1 MIRNILVTGACGFIG
16 HHIVQYLLE
25 NTQHNI
31 YVIDKLSYASNG
43 LDRLREIGAVDN
55 PRVHLY
61 IYDLV
66 SKIDDGFIK
75 ELSSINWIMHLAAET
90 HVDNSI
96 SDPYY
101 SVMNNI
107 HSTMNLLEFAR
118 KLKHLEKF
126 LYFST
131 DEVYGPALGGKMFDE
146 SCRHNPTNP
155 YSASKS
161 ASEMI
166 CRSYENTFGIP
177 LMVCN
182 VTNVFGERQHN
193 EKFIPKCVKNI
204 LNGDQICIHTYPIVE
219 ATPPKSGSRFYIYA
233 QNVASAVHFIMEN
246 GKLGE
251 YYNIAGEE
259 EFDNDILCN
268 TIAEILGKSSDDINR
283 VYIDNDVK
291 RPNHDIRYGLD
302 GSKLLNMGWR
312 PSGDVNDHIKRVV
325 EFTRDNTKW
334 MMS

>member
-1 MIRNILVTGACGFIG
+1 
-16 HHIVQYLLE
+16 
-25 NTQHNI
+25 
-31 YVIDKLSYASNG
+31 
-43 LDRLREIGAVDN
+43 
-55 PRVHLY
+55 
-61 IYDLV
+61 
-66 SKIDDGFIK
+66 
-75 ELSSINWIMHLAAET
+75 
-90 HVDNSI
+90 
-96 SDPYY
+96 
-101 SVMNNI
+101 
-107 HSTMNLLEFAR
+107 MNLLEFAR

-204 LNGDQICIHTYPIVE
+204 LNNDQIRIHTYPIVE
-219 ATPPKSGSRFYIYA
+219 GTPPKSGSRFYIYA

-259 EFDNDILCN
+259 EFDNDVLCN
-268 TIAEILGKSSDDINR
+268 TIAEIVGKSSNDINR

-312 PSGDVNDHIKRVV
+312 PSGNINDHIKRVV

-334 MMS
+334 MMP